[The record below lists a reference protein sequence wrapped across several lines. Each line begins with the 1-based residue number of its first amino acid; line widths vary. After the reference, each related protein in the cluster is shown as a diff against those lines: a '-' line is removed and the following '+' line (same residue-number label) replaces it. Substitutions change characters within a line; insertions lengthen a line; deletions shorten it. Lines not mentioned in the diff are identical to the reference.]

1 MADPALPSPGA
12 GTAPAGTAPAA
23 PGDNTAPG
31 ASTAPAGTVPAA
43 PGDNTAPGA
52 GTAPAGTVPAAPG
65 DNTAPGESTVS
76 GVEEAIAL
84 LDGETVPDVGALTV
98 LRRGLAISPELK
110 SGLRV
115 TLAMAFTA
123 AAGRL
128 VVPILVQQVV
138 DKGLLGEGGYQPRFV
153 LFASAL
159 AFGIALVVLA
169 AGRITHIRLVIAAE
183 ALLLGLRVRAFEHIH
198 KLSMADHT
206 GSRRGVLVSR
216 VTSDVESLA
225 QFTQWGALSWIIN
238 SSIVAGAVTVMAIY
252 NWKLTLLVL
261 ACHLPLIPFLRWVQ
275 VRQFAAYGLV
285 RTRVAETL
293 GETSEVVSGAPVIRA
308 YGYDAVLRD
317 RLDGVVNR
325 QYGAQLR
332 STIWFAGMLPVV
344 DFFSSL
350 SLAATVGV
358 GVWWSGAVDVGVGEL
373 VAFLFLV
380 NMLLHPI
387 AEVGEVMDQTQT
399 ALAGWWKILSVLDV
413 PIEVEEPEE
422 GVDLPTGPLSVAA
435 CGVSFR
441 YRNAEPVLHDVD
453 LSIAAE
459 SNVAVVGE
467 TGSGKTTLAR
477 LLTRL
482 ADPTEGQILVGGV
495 DLATVDPAAR
505 RRSIRM
511 VPQDGFLFDTSI
523 GENIC
528 FGRPDAERADAVAAV
543 EALGLTGWL
552 AGVAGGLDAVVGE
565 RGGRLSVGERQL
577 VALARAQV
585 ADPGLLLLDEAT
597 SAVDPETEEALAAA
611 LSRLA
616 VGRTMISIAHRL
628 STAERADLVVV
639 FDAGRIVQQGTHEE
653 LVAVEGTYSA
663 MYDSWIG
670 NTRTNTPA

>member
-1 MADPALPSPGA
+1 MSGSANSSP
-12 GTAPAGTAPAA
+12 PPRAPAA
-23 PGDNTAPG
+23 PGDNRAPGSGPAAPTAPG
-31 ASTAPAGTVPAA
+31 DSAA
-43 PGDNTAPGA
+43 
-52 GTAPAGTVPAAPG
+52 
-65 DNTAPGESTVS
+65 S

-84 LDGETVPDVGALTV
+84 LDGNAAPDVGALTV

-128 VVPILVQQVV
+128 IVPILVQQVL
-138 DKGLLGEGGYQPRFV
+138 DRGLLGEGGYRPGFV
-153 LFASAL
+153 LLASCL
-159 AFGIALVVLA
+159 AFGIVIVVFA
-169 AGRITHIRLVIAAE
+169 AARTTHIRLVTAAE
-183 ALLLGLRVRAFEHIH
+183 SLLLGLRIRAFEHIH

-238 SSIVAGAVTVMAIY
+238 SSIVVGTLTVMTVY
-252 NWKLTLLVL
+252 NWKLTLLVVL
-261 ACHLPLIPFLRWVQ
+261 CHLPLIPFLRWVQ

-285 RTRVAETL
+285 RTRVSETL
-293 GETSEVVSGAPVIRA
+293 GETSEAVSGAPVIRA
-308 YGYDAVLRD
+308 YGYDATLRE
-317 RLDGVVNR
+317 RLDGVVDR

-332 STIWFAGMLPVV
+332 SSIWFAGMLPVV

-350 SLAATVGV
+350 SLAMAVGA
-358 GVWWSGAVDVGVGEL
+358 GVWWSGSVDVGVGEL

-380 NMLLHPI
+380 NMLVNPI

-399 ALAGWWKILSVLDV
+399 ALAGWWKILAVLDV
-413 PIEVEEPEE
+413 PVEVEEPED
-422 GVDLPTGPLSVAA
+422 GVDLPAGPLAVAVA
-435 CGVSFR
+435 GVNFR
-441 YRNAEPVLHDVD
+441 YRDGEQVLHDVD

-482 ADPTEGQILVGGV
+482 ADPTDGTILVGGV
-495 DLATVDPAAR
+495 DLATVDPASR
-505 RRSIRM
+505 RRAIRM

-528 FGRPDAERADAVAAV
+528 FGRPDATIDDAVAAV
-543 EALGLTGWL
+543 DALGLTDWL
-552 AGVAGGLDAVVGE
+552 ARVPGGLDAIVGE

-597 SAVDPETEEALAAA
+597 SAVDPETEEALVAA

-616 VGRTMISIAHRL
+616 AGRTMISIAHRL
-628 STAERADLVVV
+628 STAERADLVLV
-639 FDAGRIVQQGTHEE
+639 FDDGRIVQQGTHEE
-653 LVAVEGTYSA
+653 LVSVEGVYST

-670 NTRTNTPA
+670 NTRTDATVQLRQSLRTVGESRTIRYGRRSRW

>member
-1 MADPALPSPGA
+1 MNEPVGNRVTPLR
-12 GTAPAGTAPAA
+12 APVT
-23 PGDNTAPG
+23 PGDNNA
-31 ASTAPAGTVPAA
+31 VK
-43 PGDNTAPGA
+43 
-52 GTAPAGTVPAAPG
+52 
-65 DNTAPGESTVS
+65 S

-84 LDGETVPDVGALTV
+84 LDGGPTPDVGALTV

-110 SGLRV
+110 TGLRV
-115 TLAMAFTA
+115 TLGLAFAA

-128 VVPILVQQVV
+128 IVPILMQQVI
-138 DKGLLGEGGYQPRFV
+138 DRGLLGEQGYRPGFV
-153 LFASAL
+153 FLACGV
-159 AFGIALVVLA
+159 AFGIVLVVTVA
-169 AGRITHIRLVIAAE
+169 ARATQIRLVIAAE
-183 ALLLGLRVRAFEHIH
+183 SMLSGLRVRAFEHIH

-216 VTSDVESLA
+216 VTSDVEALA
-225 QFTQWGALSWIIN
+225 QFTQWGAMSWIVN
-238 SSIVAGAVTVMAIY
+238 GSIVTGTLTAMAVY

-261 ACHLPLIPFLRWVQ
+261 ACHMPLIPFLRWVQ
-275 VRQFAAYGLV
+275 VRQFAAYALV
-285 RTRVAETL
+285 RTRVSETL
-293 GETSEVVSGAPVIRA
+293 GETSEAVSGAPVIRA
-308 YGYDAVLRD
+308 YGYEGTQRE
-317 RLDGVVNR
+317 RLNGVVDR

-332 STIWFAGMLPVV
+332 STIWFAGMLPVI

-350 SLAATVGV
+350 ALAMAVGV

-380 NMLLHPI
+380 NMLVQPI

-399 ALAGWWKILSVLDV
+399 ALAGWWKIFSVLDV
-413 PIEVEEPEE
+413 PIEVEEPED
-422 GVDLPTGPLSVAA
+422 GIDLPEGPLSVAVV
-435 CGVSFR
+435 GIDFR
-441 YRNAEPVLHDVD
+441 YRGGEQVLHGVD

-482 ADPTEGQILVGGV
+482 ADPAEGKILVGGV
-495 DLATVDPAAR
+495 DLATVDPASR
-505 RRSIRM
+505 RRTIRM

-523 GENIC
+523 GENIR
-528 FGRPDAERADAVAAV
+528 FGRPGATTADAVAAID
-543 EALGLTGWL
+543 ALGLTGWL
-552 AGVAGGLDAVVGE
+552 AGVPGGLDAVVGE

-597 SAVDPETEEALAAA
+597 SAVDPETEETLAAA

-639 FDAGRIVQQGTHEE
+639 FDDGRIVQRGTHEE
-653 LVAVEGTYSA
+653 LVAVEGAYSKL
-663 MYDSWIG
+663 YDSWIG
-670 NTRTNTPA
+670 NTHNTAASRH

>member
-1 MADPALPSPGA
+1 MR
-12 GTAPAGTAPAA
+12 APVT
-23 PGDNTAPG
+23 PGDNN
-31 ASTAPAGTVPAA
+31 VK
-43 PGDNTAPGA
+43 
-52 GTAPAGTVPAAPG
+52 
-65 DNTAPGESTVS
+65 S

-84 LDGETVPDVGALTV
+84 LDGEATPDVGALTV

-115 TLAMAFTA
+115 TLGLAIAA

-128 VVPILVQQVV
+128 IVPILVQQVL
-138 DKGLLGEGGYQPRFV
+138 DRGLLGDAGYRSGFV
-153 LFASAL
+153 LSASGV
-159 AFGIALVVLA
+159 AFGIVLVVA
-169 AGRITHIRLVIAAE
+169 AAARLTQIRLVIAAE
-183 ALLLGLRVRAFEHIH
+183 SLLSGLRVRAFEHIH

-216 VTSDVESLA
+216 VTSDVEALA
-225 QFTQWGALSWIIN
+225 QFTQWGAMSWIVN
-238 SSIVAGAVTVMAIY
+238 GAIVMGTLTAMTVY
-252 NWKLTLLVL
+252 NWRLTLLVL
-261 ACHLPLIPFLRWVQ
+261 ACHVPLIPFLRWVQ

-285 RTRVAETL
+285 RTRVSETL
-293 GETSEVVSGAPVIRA
+293 GETSEAVSGAPVIRA
-308 YGYDAVLRD
+308 YGYGNTQRE
-317 RLDGVVNR
+317 RLDGVVDR

-332 STIWFAGMLPVV
+332 SSIWFAGMLPVI

-350 SLAATVGV
+350 ALATAVGV
-358 GVWWSGAVDVGVGEL
+358 GVWWSGAVEVGVGEL

-380 NMLLHPI
+380 NMLVNPI

-399 ALAGWWKILSVLDV
+399 AIAGWWKILSVLDV
-413 PIEVEEPEE
+413 PIEVAEPAA
-422 GVDLPTGPLSVAA
+422 GVDLPAGPLAVAVV
-435 CGVSFR
+435 GVNFR
-441 YRNAEPVLHDVD
+441 YRDGEQVLHDVD

-459 SNVAVVGE
+459 GNIAVVGE

-495 DLATVDPAAR
+495 DLATVDPESR

-523 GENIC
+523 GENIR
-528 FGRPDAERADAVAAV
+528 FGRPDATTADAAAAID
-543 EALGLTGWL
+543 ALGLSGWL
-552 AGVAGGLDAVVGE
+552 SGVPGGLDAVVGE

-639 FDAGRIVQQGTHEE
+639 FDAGRIVQSGTHEE
-653 LVAVEGTYSA
+653 LVAVEGVYRA
-663 MYDSWIG
+663 LHDSWIG
-670 NTRTNTPA
+670 NTRNTTPVQHARL